1 MSSDRLVDT
10 TLVAFTHKLADSAGQ
25 VIRPY
30 FRHALSITNK
40 AELNHFDPVTE
51 ADRAAEEAMRALI
64 LAEYPAHG
72 ICGEEHGDK
81 PSEGPYRWVLDP
93 IDGTRSFILGLP
105 TWGTLI
111 GLTRDG
117 EPVLGMMDQPCIGER
132 FWSGGDAA
140 YFRDASGS
148 ERVIRAR
155 ECPQLA
161 GAIMTAT
168 TPEMFNAGSESDRFY
183 DLAGQVRMM
192 RFGGDCYLYC
202 LLAMGF
208 VDLVVEADLKTFD
221 IVALIPIIRAA
232 GGVVT
237 SWDGGNP
244 TSGGRIV
251 AAGDPRLHAQA
262 LKVLGG

>member
-1 MSSDRLVDT
+1 MNSERLVDT
-10 TLVAFTHKLADSAGQ
+10 TLIPFAHKLADSAGQ
-25 VIRPY
+25 AIRPY

-40 AELNHFDPVTE
+40 AEQSLFDPVTE
-51 ADRAAEEAMRALI
+51 ADRSAEEAMRRLI

-81 PSEGPYRWVLDP
+81 PAEGPYRWVLDP

-117 EPVLGMMDQPCIGER
+117 EPVLGVMDQPCVGER
-132 FWSGGDAA
+132 FWSGGGAA
-140 YFRDASGS
+140 YFRDATGG
-148 ERVIRAR
+148 EQVMRAR
-155 ECPQLA
+155 ECPRLA

-168 TPEMFNAGSESDRFY
+168 TPEMFEAGSESDRFY
-183 DLAGQVRMM
+183 DLAGRVRMM

-208 VDLVVEADLKTFD
+208 VDLVVEASLKPFD

-237 SWDGGNP
+237 SWDGGAP
-244 TSGGRIV
+244 VHGGRIV
-251 AAGDPRLHAQA
+251 AAGDPRLHAEA